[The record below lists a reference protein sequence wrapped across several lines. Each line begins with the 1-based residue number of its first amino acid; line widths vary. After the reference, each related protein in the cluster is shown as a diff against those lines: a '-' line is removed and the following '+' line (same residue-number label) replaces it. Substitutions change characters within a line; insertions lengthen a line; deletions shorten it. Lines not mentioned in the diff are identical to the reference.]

1 MGEHSKQGQAG
12 SPPPKQKGSEFL
24 HQLRS
29 RWKDGSLQEVIADW
43 RWIFSYSRRYKGAI
57 VFYVFLGI
65 LSTTL
70 SLVGAVTSK
79 YVIDIITGY
88 QTSRLWLLIAISVGS
103 TVFGLVL
110 NSLLGRISLKLSI
123 RINNDVQRDIFDKII
138 DADWAALNRYESG
151 DILNRFSNDVSS
163 VSGNAVSWL
172 PTILVSLYRFVA
184 TFFVI
189 LHFDWIMA
197 AFALASAPLLLL
209 ASRVVLRRQREYGKK
224 VRTMASEVMSFE
236 LETFYNMDTIKSF
249 GITDQYSGRLLD
261 WQEKFK
267 GVNLEYNLFTIK
279 TNVFLTLSGSAVSMS
294 AFGYCLYKL
303 WTKTI
308 TYGTMTLFLQQTSAL
323 SAAFKQVVA
332 IIPNFLSASISAHR
346 IRELVELPK
355 EVHVEESRALQEK
368 AGQGFTV
375 ELRDLDFAYVE
386 NRSVL
391 RDSGLIAK
399 PGEIIALVGASGEG
413 KTTLVRLILAL
424 IYPGKG
430 EALIRAGDG
439 TEYPLNADTRT
450 LFSYVPQGNTILS
463 GTIAENLRMGK
474 SDATEAEMIQALKLA
489 CAWEFVEKLPDGLY
503 TKLGRRGKGL
513 SEGQAQRLAIAR
525 AVLRDAPILLLD
537 EASSA
542 LDVGT
547 ERRVL
552 RNIMA
557 AQPNRTC
564 IVTTHRPTVLN
575 LCKRVYQVMG
585 QTVTELDEESSA
597 RMAMEF

>member
-1 MGEHSKQGQAG
+1 MLAFAACNKEQEKGYTLNDDGTVNITIGCTAPENNAKQTFNDELMLIFFTAG
-12 SPPPKQKGSEFL
+12 DQIMVNGDVANPYDVIPRPTTVAGTGDNMSNKASVMNVPVSDSYEFFYPA
-24 HQLRS
+24 RS
-29 RWKDGSLQEVIADW
+29 YHKNTDGSLYVNMRSEVNFNSSGNSFNEDNQAWPMYAECGGLEGLSENGVMLLNAVGVISPTIIYGPEWCDAA
-43 RWIFSYSRRYKGAI
+43 FS
-57 VFYVFLGI
+57 
-65 LSTTL
+65 TL
-70 SLVGAVTSK
+70 AGVTSFLANDCPNLRVDHV
-79 YVIDIITGY
+79 VIRSNQRMTG
-88 QTSRLWLLIAISVGS
+88 QAT
-103 TVFGLVL
+103 L
-110 NSLLGRISLKLSI
+110 N
-123 RINNDVQRDIFDKII
+123 NTD
-138 DADWAALNRYESG
+138 
-151 DILNRFSNDVSS
+151 
-163 VSGNAVSWL
+163 
-172 PTILVSLYRFVA
+172 PTDPYI
-184 TFFVI
+184 
-189 LHFDWIMA
+189 
-197 AFALASAPLLLL
+197 
-209 ASRVVLRRQREYGKK
+209 
-224 VRTMASEVMSFE
+224 VMDGGEWMPTGE
-236 LETFYNMDTIKSF
+236 LD
-249 GITDQYSGRLLD
+249 
-261 WQEKFK
+261 
-267 GVNLEYNLFTIK
+267 
-279 TNVFLTLSGSAVSMS
+279 
-294 AFGYCLYKL
+294 
-303 WTKTI
+303 
-308 TYGTMTLFLQQTSAL
+308 
-323 SAAFKQVVA
+323 QVVCHVTNPQNM
-332 IIPNFLSASISAHR
+332 IP
-346 IRELVELPK
+346 
-355 EVHVEESRALQEK
+355 
-368 AGQGFTV
+368 T
-375 ELRDLDFAYVE
+375 
-386 NRSVL
+386 
-391 RDSGLIAK
+391 
-399 PGEIIALVGASGEG
+399 GEIIALVGASGEG

-503 TKLGRRGKGL
+503 TRLGRRGKGL